1 MSLTIIVAVSN
12 DFVIGVNGDL
22 PWKLTDDLKFFKKI
36 TSGHPIIMGRKSFE
50 SIGKPLPNRDNY
62 VLSHDTDFNPDGVTV
77 INNINDI
84 FGLVN
89 EEEVFII
96 GGSTIY
102 EQLFPLVNKV
112 YLTKV
117 NIDIDDIFATRL
129 YGFIPNEWELVKEIG
144 SYVNNDID
152 FKISEYKR
160 KNI

>member
-1 MSLTIIVAVSN
+1 MGLTIIVAVSN
-12 DFVIGVNGDL
+12 DFVIGVDGKL
-22 PWKLTDDLKFFKKI
+22 PWKLSDDLKFFKET
-36 TSGHPIIMGRKSFE
+36 TSGHPIIMGRKTFE
-50 SIGKPLPNRDNY
+50 SIGKQLPNRDNY
-62 VLSHDTDFNPDGVTV
+62 VLSYDDNFKPDGVTV
-77 INNINDI
+77 INDIKKIFNLINDK
-84 FGLVN
+84 
-89 EEEVFII
+89 EVFII

-129 YGFIPNEWELVKEIG
+129 YGFIPSDWDLVEVIG
-144 SYVNNDID
+144 LYENNGIT